1 MTEMAQGMSQSPDN
15 SSVTPA
21 SSSQQSAPAQT
32 SAPTHEERTFR
43 QSEVTDIVRRERQE
57 AVDRYQRIQRDQP
70 EYAAQKY
77 GDVARQPQ
85 QQPASQTGYDE
96 TRYRQIASEEAQR
109 LRDEWTQEVQA
120 RTQEEHAQR
129 TVQNFWGKVNAGREK
144 YTDFDQVTGDIE
156 LVAFPNVVQLLADYV
171 DNSGDVLYSLGQD
184 LSKMELLEG
193 LANRSPKSAIKQIQR
208 LADSL
213 KQNET
218 AKSARTPNEPLS
230 QLRPS
235 NNGLDNNGAMSVS
248 DYRKK
253 YRG

>member
-21 SSSQQSAPAQT
+21 SSTPQSAPAQA
-32 SAPTHEERTFR
+32 SEERTFR

-57 AVDRYQRIQRDQP
+57 AVDRYQRLQREQP

-77 GDVARQPQ
+77 GYANQQQ
-85 QQPASQTGYDE
+85 QQPNSNSGQLDE
-96 TRYRQIASEEAQR
+96 SRYRSIASEEAQR
-109 LRDEWTQEVQA
+109 LRDQWVQEAQA
-120 RTQEEHAQR
+120 RNQEENAQR
-129 TVQNFWGKVNAGREK
+129 IVKNFWDKVNAGRDK
-144 YTDFDQVTGDIE
+144 YQDFDSVTGDIE

-193 LANRSPKSAIKQIQR
+193 MAGRSPKSAIKMIR
-208 LADSL
+208 NLSESL
-213 KQNET
+213 KQNEG
-218 AKSARTPNEPLS
+218 AKNVRIPNEPLS

-235 NNGLDNNGAMSVS
+235 NAGMDNGAAMSVS

-253 YRG
+253 YRV